1 MVFQGYKWNVWCILH
16 DFTYLDQEGP
26 RAILSEILCDH
37 QKDKR
42 SCTKQSPTEYNFFQ
56 ISDEWTH
63 LEFTQEKKWI
73 WSCLLFFMCYT
84 GMHEVMWSWFEDG
97 ILHSNI
103 LHNRYSWVQEKGK
116 EGKANRSFHETCF
129 FKEKKRPLERFLFY
143 GMSK

>member
-1 MVFQGYKWNVWCILH
+1 MYGAYYMTSHILTRKDQG
-16 DFTYLDQEGP
+16 
-26 RAILSEILCDH
+26 LSC
-37 QKDKR
+37 QKFSVTTKR
-42 SCTKQSPTEYNFFQ
+42 INEVVQNNLLQNIIFFQ

>member
-1 MVFQGYKWNVWCILH
+1 MVHITWLHISWPGRTKGYLVRNS
-16 DFTYLDQEGP
+16 
-26 RAILSEILCDH
+26 ASNANSLSEH
-37 QKDKR
+37 QNDKR

-103 LHNRYSWVQEKGK
+103 LQNRYSWVQEKGK